1 MRPSAA
7 EKSSTGFMNV
17 PPPFLMQAFTEC
29 DDTNRPPS
37 LNLLLRSLQQLTYGS
52 SDVRGIFTDHAR
64 LGSVASVAHAIGRQT
79 SVEAP
84 PLTPLAAFC
93 LGHGLGTLLVQ
104 QLGDSKEEITIV
116 LGRDPRPHG
125 TRLADS
131 LARGALSV
139 DSRIRVYYTGLATT
153 PACASFAQSGLA
165 DAAVMVTASH
175 LPEDR
180 NGFKVFVGQETTT
193 KQDMMRLGTYAMEC
207 ATEWYTR
214 GIIPPS
220 SGSDAVHCTDWV
232 DWMPKYKQRLVNAFG
247 RLIRGRERQDG
258 DDDSTLLEGLKL
270 VLNPGHGSGGFFNDV
285 LASLGADVSGSIH
298 VEPDGT
304 FPVGVPNPESNLEAD
319 TIKACEASGAS
330 LGIMLDTD
338 SDRCGF
344 VVPNAKGTYESLH
357 RNKLIALLGVVFSRT
372 DPGCA
377 IVTDSVT
384 SEGLAKFL
392 EEDLGLQHVRYLKG
406 YANVIGK
413 AQALTAEGHVY
424 APLAIETSGH
434 CAMAENGYLDDG
446 TYTAVKCIS
455 LLATEQQNR
464 DDIATTP
471 SPLLDLISNLEE
483 VEEIKELRMK
493 TTDGSLDTMR
503 QVFDI
508 LSLEV
513 ASVADGRGDWQV
525 DIDNLEGL
533 RIRTGDSQFF
543 MLRKSLH
550 DPIISLQIE
559 SRSAEHARIH
569 VVQPLLQ
576 IMHEFPT
583 IGEALDTSALDGY
596 LK

>member
-1 MRPSAA
+1 MNLFHRSTVDRLALSTSVFMAKKEKNIDRSTLSVSFIESTMRVLTCSRSLSLLLLLPTVTLAWQPRVVARQRSR
-7 EKSSTGFMNV
+7 SSTGTTATQLSSDDNANYPRGISSPDLIYPSATKRSRNSSTNLSLMNA
-17 PPPFLMQAFTEC
+17 PPPFMMQAFTEC

-93 LGHGLGTLLVQ
+93 IGYGLATLLVQ
-104 QLGDSKEEITIV
+104 QLGDRKEEMKIV

-125 TRLADS
+125 TRLVDS
-131 LARGALSV
+131 LSRGALSV
-139 DSRIRVYYTGLATT
+139 DPRIRLYYTGLATT
-153 PACASFAQSGLA
+153 PACASFAQSDLA

-180 NGFKVFVGQETTT
+180 NGFKVFIGNGTTT
-193 KQDMMRLGTYAMEC
+193 KQDMMRLGTHAMEC
-207 ATEWYTR
+207 AMEWYTR

-232 DWMPKYKQRLVNAFG
+232 DWMPQYKQRLVDAFG
-247 RLIRGRERQDG
+247 RLIRGREREDE

-285 LASLGADVSGSIH
+285 LASLGADVSASIH
-298 VEPDGT
+298 VDPDGT

-319 TIKACEASGAS
+319 TVKACQASGAD

-344 VVPNAKGTYESLH
+344 VVPNIRGSYEPLH

-372 DPGCA
+372 DPGCVV
-377 IVTDSVT
+377 VTDSVT
-384 SEGLAKFL
+384 SEGLTKFL
-392 EEDLGLQHVRYLKG
+392 EEELGLQHVRYLKG

-413 AQALTAEGHVY
+413 AQALTTAGQVY

-434 CAMAENGYLDDG
+434 CAMAENG
-446 TYTAVKCIS
+446 VS
-455 LLATEQQNR
+455 
-464 DDIATTP
+464 
-471 SPLLDLISNLEE
+471 
-483 VEEIKELRMK
+483 
-493 TTDGSLDTMR
+493 
-503 QVFDI
+503 
-508 LSLEV
+508 
-513 ASVADGRGDWQV
+513 
-525 DIDNLEGL
+525 
-533 RIRTGDSQFF
+533 
-543 MLRKSLH
+543 
-550 DPIISLQIE
+550 
-559 SRSAEHARIH
+559 
-569 VVQPLLQ
+569 
-576 IMHEFPT
+576 
-583 IGEALDTSALDGY
+583 
-596 LK
+596 